1 MRHFL
6 TGNITRQQSIKM
18 LVFAV
23 LAFGVICRLSSY
35 LVDSSLW
42 YDESFVAL
50 NVIHKS
56 FGALFGPLDWNEAS
70 PPGFLVAEKL
80 IVSIFGI
87 SEYSLRL
94 LPLIAALAALLLFAP
109 LAYRVC
115 GNGPAMLWALI
126 LFAAWPVAIGQAGT
140 LKHFSLDILL
150 GIVLFLIALPACETQ
165 PNPARLLLWG
175 AVGASGVWLSFAT
188 VFTFA
193 GTCLVMAAQALRG
206 PQALRGSQ
214 ALRGWSARQRI
225 AFVAANLM
233 TLISLAALTGPA
245 LAQRS
250 AALMDYWTS
259 NGAFPNGSG
268 LIGLALWMARS
279 LLAFCAYFWRAPGW
293 IILSIAIVGIVSFWR
308 ANLRGATMMLLAPIL
323 LAIAASFADL
333 WPFGG
338 SQHMAFAAP
347 AMPLIL
353 GQGCETIRC
362 WLSERRRWLGEAA
375 LAVLLAPVLI
385 NSSYRAISPKRNVD
399 LRSVVEFLRQR
410 RLPGDGVIVSD
421 AATVDFYTG
430 YDFRYDSPPITP
442 SARVWFISI
451 PGNKPRGLDD
461 ILNGRPLLARAE
473 SGGAAACLFGP
484 QITAHHVD
492 TR

>member
-1 MRHFL
+1 MIRHSFIRNT
-6 TGNITRQQSIKM
+6 TGQQSVRL

-23 LAFGVICRLSSY
+23 LAFGVICRLTQY

-87 SEYSLRL
+87 SEYALRL

-109 LAYRVC
+109 LARRLC

-150 GIVLFLIALPACETQ
+150 SIVLFLLALPACESQ
-165 PNPARLLLWG
+165 PNPARLALWG

-206 PQALRGSQ
+206 WP
-214 ALRGWSARQRI
+214 ARQRI
-225 AFVAANLM
+225 AFVASNLM
-233 TLISLAALTGPA
+233 TLISLTALTRPA

-250 AALMDYWTS
+250 GVMDYWTR
-259 NGAFPNGSG
+259 NGAFPDGSG
-268 LIGLALWMARS
+268 AIGLALWLARS

-293 IILSIAIVGIVSFWR
+293 IILPIAAVGVGSFWH
-308 ANLRGATMMLLAPIL
+308 AKLRRTTTMLLAPIL
-323 LAIAASFADL
+323 LAIAASCAHL

-338 SQHMAFAAP
+338 NQHMAFAAP
-347 AMPLIL
+347 AMLLIV

-362 WLSERRRWLGEAA
+362 WLSERRRLLGEAA
-375 LAVLLAPVLI
+375 LAALLAPVLV
-385 NSSYRAISPKRNVD
+385 NSSYRAISPRRNVD

-410 RLPGDGVIVSD
+410 RLPSDAVIVSD

-430 YDFRYDSPPITP
+430 NDFRYDSPPITS
-442 SARVWFISI
+442 SARLWFISV
-451 PGNKPRGLDD
+451 PGGKPRGLDD
-461 ILNGRPLLARAE
+461 ILNRRPLLAGAQ
-473 SGGAAACLFGP
+473 SGGAAAYLFGP
-484 QITAHHVD
+484 QTSGQHVE
-492 TR
+492 THR

>member
-1 MRHFL
+1 MGNHKSRTSVIRHSL
-6 TGNITRQQSIKM
+6 IRNTTGQQL

-23 LAFGVICRLSSY
+23 AAFGVICRLTQY

-70 PPGFLVAEKL
+70 PPGFLAAEKL

-87 SEYSLRL
+87 SEYALRL

-109 LAYRVC
+109 LARRLC

-126 LFAAWPVAIGQAGT
+126 LFAAWPVAISQAGT

-150 GIVLFLIALPACETQ
+150 SIVLFLLALPACETQ
-165 PNPARLLLWG
+165 PDPARLALWG

-193 GTCLVMAAQALRG
+193 GTCFVMAAQALRG
-206 PQALRGSQ
+206 WP
-214 ALRGWSARQRI
+214 ARQRI

-233 TLISLAALTGPA
+233 TLISLTALTGPA

-250 AALMDYWTS
+250 AGLMDYWTRS
-259 NGAFPNGSG
+259 GAFSDGSG
-268 LIGLALWMARS
+268 AIGLALWLARS

-293 IILSIAIVGIVSFWR
+293 IILPIAAVGVGSFWH
-308 ANLRGATMMLLAPIL
+308 ANLRRTTMMLLVPIL
-323 LAIAASFADL
+323 LAIAASFAHL
-333 WPFGG
+333 WPLGG
-338 SQHMAFAAP
+338 NQHMAFAAP
-347 AMPLIL
+347 AMLLIV

-375 LAVLLAPVLI
+375 LAALLAPVLV
-385 NSSYRAISPKRNVD
+385 NSSYRAISPRRNAD

-410 RLPGDGVIVSD
+410 RLPSDVVIASD

-442 SARVWFISI
+442 SARLWFISI
-451 PGNKPRGLDD
+451 PGVKPRGLDD
-461 ILNGRPLLARAE
+461 ILNRRPLLARAE

-484 QITAHHVD
+484 QTTGQHVD
-492 TR
+492 THR